1 MSERG
6 AKVPF
11 NDVAITRRVA
21 QSYMNEVNS
30 LSHTAYVAPGVSC
43 FRRLARARQAAGGRA
58 FSGMQRLTVVTLA
71 PSTRSPLSGRAIFAL
86 HSDSVSPRAIMMGCG
101 APARVAMTTNAYMIP
116 KQKIGPRGSGRSRDR
131 QLHKSRNIAPS
142 HRLSLHK
149 AHGLPVDS
157 CRGYQLLQ

>member
-43 FRRLARARQAAGGRA
+43 FRRLARARQAAGGSA

-86 HSDSVSPRAIMMGCG
+86 HSDSVSPRAIMMAVGH
-101 APARVAMTTNAYMIP
+101 
-116 KQKIGPRGSGRSRDR
+116 R
-131 QLHKSRNIAPS
+131 QEWL
-142 HRLSLHK
+142 
-149 AHGLPVDS
+149 
-157 CRGYQLLQ
+157 